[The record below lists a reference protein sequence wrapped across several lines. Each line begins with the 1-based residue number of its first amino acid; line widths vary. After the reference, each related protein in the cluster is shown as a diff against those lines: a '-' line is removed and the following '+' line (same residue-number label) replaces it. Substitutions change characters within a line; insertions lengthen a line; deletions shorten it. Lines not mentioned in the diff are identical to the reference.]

1 MKFKILVLAA
11 LWILPVGAEEGPAPW
26 MLQPLRPPSRLN
38 IRELSLRV
46 DYRERVTPGNVRVEA
61 QAELANE
68 EPTACDEQFMILN
81 GDAAS
86 RVTWK
91 GKELSQDRLVMQI
104 PDSPGHEMTRVSIF
118 HLILLPGEKGQL
130 KFSGLHRLDFRQSN
144 LHRLRLIFPLRRAW
158 RHLGE
163 SDVLVALAPELKL
176 LDPNCPTQ
184 TVGRPHAGST
194 PVGGQEG
201 NLDHNQLSGNPLRGS
216 AEDFQPVTGQPATF
230 QRHFGAYSKALELSV
245 EAKLAE
251 SGWAGA
257 LGAIPALRQ
266 AWLWGGLAAL
276 LAVTLAGLTRRGWW
290 LAIPLSLVLNW
301 ALLRRD
307 DVVQQWTYYEDA
319 AEYKRALDLQWYLVP
334 LWAFLGGMGIAVLGQ
349 TKETK

>member
-1 MKFKILVLAA
+1 MKFKILMLAA
-11 LWILPVGAEEGPAPW
+11 LWVLPAGAEEGPAPW
-26 MLQPLRPPSRLN
+26 MLQPLRPPSRLD
-38 IRELSLRV
+38 IRELSLHV
-46 DYRERVTPGNVRVEA
+46 DYRERGAPGNARIEA
-61 QAELANE
+61 QAELSNQ

-91 GKELSQDRLVMQI
+91 GKELSQERLVMQI
-104 PDSPGHEMTRVSIF
+104 PDSPGREMTRVSIF

-144 LHRLRLIFPLRRAW
+144 LHHLRLIFPLRRAW
-158 RHLGE
+158 RHVGE
-163 SDVLVALAPELKL
+163 SDVQVSLAPELKL
-176 LDPNCPTQ
+176 LS
-184 TVGRPHAGST
+184 R
-194 PVGGQEG
+194 
-201 NLDHNQLSGNPLRGS
+201 
-216 AEDFQPVTGQPATF
+216 DFQPVKGQPATF
-230 QRHFGAYSKALELSV
+230 QRHFGTYSKALELSV

-290 LAIPLSLVLNW
+290 LAIPLSLALNW

-307 DVVQQWTYYEDA
+307 DTVQQWTFYEDA
-319 AEYKRALDLQWYLVP
+319 VEYKRALDLQWYLVP
-334 LWAFLGGMGIAVLGQ
+334 LWAFLGGMGMAVLGQ